1 MARPVRVLVV
11 DDEPQ
16 MQRLLRTSLTAHDYE
31 VVGAETAGA
40 AIRQLQSGDLDLVI
54 LDLGLPDRSGLEV
67 IQSVRSTSQIP
78 IIVLSARGDDAAK
91 VAAFDLGADD
101 YVTKPFSMVELIA
114 RIRAAL
120 RHRFQEQGV
129 TPVIRCGELS
139 IDLVK
144 RNVIMG
150 DQGLSLTPIE
160 YDLLATLLENT
171 GKVLTHSF
179 LLKKVWG
186 DNRASDVQY
195 LRVYVRSLRQKLQ
208 AASLRAPIIHT
219 ELGVGYRLM
228 PFEPEG

>member
-16 MQRLLRTSLTAHDYE
+16 MQRLLRTSLAAHDYE
-31 VVGAETAGA
+31 VAGAETAGA
-40 AIRQLQSGDLDLVI
+40 AMRRIRSEDPDLII
-54 LDLGLPDRSGLEV
+54 LDLGLPDRSGLDL
-67 IQSVRSTSQIP
+67 IQTIRSTSQIP

-91 VAAFDLGADD
+91 VASFELGADD

-129 TPVIRCGELS
+129 LPVLRCGELS

-144 RNVIMG
+144 RNVLMG
-150 DQGLSLTPIE
+150 EQGLSLTPIE
-160 YDLLATLLENT
+160 YDLLAVLLENT

-186 DNRASDVQY
+186 DNRVSDVQY
-195 LRVYVRSLRQKLQ
+195 LRVYIRSLRQKLQ
-208 AASLRAPIIHT
+208 AASLLAPIIHT

-228 PFEPEG
+228 PSEPEV

>member
-1 MARPVRVLVV
+1 
-11 DDEPQ
+11 
-16 MQRLLRTSLTAHDYE
+16 MQRLLRTSLAAHDYE
-31 VVGAETAGA
+31 VAGAETGGMAMRQ
-40 AIRQLQSGDLDLVI
+40 IRSKDPDLVI
-54 LDLGLPDRSGLEV
+54 LDLGLPDRSGLEL
-67 IQSVRSTSQIP
+67 IETIRSTSQIP

-91 VAAFDLGADD
+91 VASFELGADD

-129 TPVIRCGELS
+129 LPILRCGELS

-144 RNVIMG
+144 RNVLMG
-150 DQGLSLTPIE
+150 EKGLSLTPTE
-160 YDLLATLLENT
+160 YDLLALLLENA

-186 DNRASDVQY
+186 DNRVSDVQY

-208 AASLRAPIIHT
+208 VASHLAPIIHT
-219 ELGVGYRLM
+219 ELGIGYRLM
-228 PFEPEG
+228 PPEPEV